1 MLLAFL
7 FIFFSIAT
15 QAQISVTA
23 TLGTPGPTA
32 YTSLNAAITAI
43 NAGTHMGVINISVTA
58 NCTETALATLN
69 ESGSG
74 ASSYTSIT
82 IKPAAATNPVIT
94 GNFATGVLF
103 ILGSNVTIDGSN
115 TAGGTTQNLTIRN
128 TNTASDY
135 VIRIGSP
142 SAALGATGNTIKNC
156 ILTNGSATGTGSV
169 ILAGSGT
176 TVYAQA
182 EAPNSNTTIANN
194 TLSGAQIGVD
204 DIGATA
210 LDNNVTITGNTI
222 TNVTFIGIQLFYASN
237 LDISSNN
244 ISGISINAGAGVQ
257 GILLS
262 WVITNANIYKNKI
275 SDITCTYYLSTPGA
289 EGIYMDLDVAS
300 SNVNVYNNFIADVKA
315 ASASAIGDNG
325 IGIYIDGGAGFNIYD
340 NSVSQG
346 TAANPTVVG
355 TATLAG
361 ALTAAVAVD
370 PYAAGAISTGSI
382 KLIDNIMVNTETVS
396 TRYSLYCTGAN
407 TLFNTIDYNDY
418 YSTPNLGNIGGVNRT
433 SIAQMQ
439 AGFGGNV
446 NSITVNPTFISATDL
461 HLQNIPA
468 NYPLIAGTPTLTP
481 AVLTDIDGTTRSTSV
496 TTIGAHELNS
506 NNITYTALGNT
517 CSTGDITLSGVSIT
531 SALGVPTTGATM
543 PRIYFRKNAGT
554 WFSAAGTLTSGT
566 ATSGTWSFTIPA
578 ATMGGFTG
586 GDVVSYYV
594 IAQNVSGTV
603 FANPS
608 AGLVATN
615 VNTVTTPPA
624 TPNTYNVNAVVLA
637 GLTTSQSV
645 CYNAS
650 SAQTVSY
657 AYTGTAGTPNQ
668 YTLTW
673 SPAGPA
679 NVSSFATFPA
689 SPITVTV
696 PAATAANTY
705 TGSLTVQ
712 NSTTGCSTTAS
723 LALTVNPMPAAIT
736 GTTITCI
743 AQTTTLACTPASGTW
758 SSSAPG
764 TASVGISNGVVTGAA
779 VGTATITYT
788 APGGCTATTVVT
800 VHTPPSAISGPATI
814 CGTGTAALGNT
825 TPGGVWAAVP
835 TTVATV
841 SPTGTLTSVTTTGGI
856 SSVSY
861 SITGCPT
868 ATTSV
873 TVYPLAPV
881 VGPAGVCVGYTVTET
896 DATPGGSWVS
906 SNPSIASVGTSSGV
920 VTGLAIGTATIS
932 YVLSSGCA
940 ATQVV
945 SVNVIGPITGSLN
958 VCVGLTTTLNN
969 IAGGGTWSIAPTA
982 VAAVN
987 TTSGVVTGV
996 AAGVATVTY
1005 TLSSGCTVTNTLIV
1019 YGLPNA
1025 ITGPTQVCQ
1034 GQTITVGDSSPG
1046 GIWSSSTP
1054 SIAAISSGGVI
1065 SGGGVAGTA
1074 VISYTLPT
1082 TCYSTRVVTVNP
1094 LPADISGSNYVCL
1107 GSATVLTDAST
1118 PGTWSSS
1125 SPSIAP
1131 VGPTTGNVIGNTAGL
1146 ATITYTL
1153 PTGCYKL
1160 FLMHVSTPPSAAPAG
1175 GAALCEASSTVL
1187 TNAVPGGTWSSA
1199 SPFIASVGTAGI
1211 VTGVV
1216 TGLTT
1221 ISYTIPGCTP
1231 ALYTVSVNPIPA
1243 PITGVSSVCV
1253 AHTTTLADAS
1263 GGGVWSVSGASA
1275 SISPIGVVT
1284 GLAYGA
1290 TSVVSYT
1297 FPATGCRRT
1306 VNIMVDSLPSPI
1318 VGTDSVCKGSS
1329 VTLTDP
1335 SPFGIWSSSDGTI
1348 ASAIAATGEVIGVL
1362 SGNVHISY
1370 TLISGCYVETPFKV
1384 IEPLVASV
1392 TLTDTPVANPLCEG
1406 TPITLTAHAV
1416 NGGVAPI
1423 FIWQRF
1429 GADIHTD
1436 TGINTYTFLPEH
1448 GDFMRVYM
1456 VAQGI
1461 CAAPVPAT
1469 DSLVMTVY
1477 PHAAPIVSIHTD
1489 FNPLASTPPNS
1500 CASVTGIFETASI
1513 TGDTITLHWNAATG
1527 TTGYEWVAG
1536 KSPNIMPS
1544 SGNYTN
1550 TTSVIVTTTGY
1561 PDGMQRYY
1569 LVRNKCSTGNSDWAS
1584 DPLLIPYWGQMVT
1597 FTSDVTY
1604 GGTGAQYQWLK
1615 NGAPIPGATN
1625 HTYAQPMYYND
1636 TFSLQVTSDAPCNT
1650 ATIGASNRIIVM
1662 ASQLAVP
1669 AAGALHELS
1678 LYPNPN
1684 KGIFTV
1690 SGNVNADVKEVT
1702 LEVNDILGR
1711 EVYRGATQVHNGSL
1725 HGQVQLSKELP
1736 NGSYMLRAHAGAE
1749 TQVFYFVIGD

>member
-1 MLLAFL
+1 MKRLLFFL
-7 FIFFSIAT
+7 LPALLITFVSHAQIAT
-15 QAQISVTA
+15 YTGSGGTSTATVGVANETVTSLMTAGFGANTPCGSGGLSGITVNTIWTTYSISGPRVYFKITPNTGYQINVTNVTVGIRRSGTGPVNTRLAYSLDNGTTWSDDGTDHAASTGGCNSSTTSSWGSAGATLPTGVTSTTNGVIIALFPYAPGASAGTYQVNTIVVNGSVTVACTAPTAFAVTGGGSFCSGSAGVAVGLANSQTGVNYQLYNGSTAVGSPVAGTGSPISFGTLTTAGTYTVSGSSGASCSTGMTGSA
-23 TLGTPGPTA
+23 TIVVNPVPAAIGGTPTVCAGST
-32 YTSLNAAITAI
+32 TSL
-43 NAGTHMGVINISVTA
+43 
-58 NCTETALATLN
+58 TETATGGTWSSSN
-69 ESGSG
+69 TG
-74 ASSYTSIT
+74 AGTVSTVGVVTGLSAGTTIISYT
-82 IKPAAATNPVIT
+82 
-94 GNFATGVLF
+94 FATGC
-103 ILGSNVTIDGSN
+103 NVTKTVTVNAQPTAITGTTAICAGVTSTLGNTVGGGTWTSSN
-115 TAGGTTQNLTIRN
+115 TSVASIGSSTGALLGIAGGTT
-128 TNTASDY
+128 
-135 VIRIGSP
+135 
-142 SAALGATGNTIKNC
+142 
-156 ILTNGSATGTGSV
+156 
-169 ILAGSGT
+169 
-176 TVYAQA
+176 
-182 EAPNSNTTIANN
+182 
-194 TLSGAQIGVD
+194 
-204 DIGATA
+204 
-210 LDNNVTITGNTI
+210 
-222 TNVTFIGIQLFYASN
+222 
-237 LDISSNN
+237 
-244 ISGISINAGAGVQ
+244 
-257 GILLS
+257 
-262 WVITNANIYKNKI
+262 
-275 SDITCTYYLSTPGA
+275 
-289 EGIYMDLDVAS
+289 
-300 SNVNVYNNFIADVKA
+300 
-315 ASASAIGDNG
+315 
-325 IGIYIDGGAGFNIYD
+325 
-340 NSVSQG
+340 
-346 TAANPTVVG
+346 
-355 TATLAG
+355 
-361 ALTAAVAVD
+361 
-370 PYAAGAISTGSI
+370 
-382 KLIDNIMVNTETVS
+382 
-396 TRYSLYCTGAN
+396 
-407 TLFNTIDYNDY
+407 
-418 YSTPNLGNIGGVNRT
+418 
-433 SIAQMQ
+433 
-439 AGFGGNV
+439 
-446 NSITVNPTFISATDL
+446 
-461 HLQNIPA
+461 
-468 NYPLIAGTPTLTP
+468 
-481 AVLTDIDGTTRSTSV
+481 
-496 TTIGAHELNS
+496 
-506 NNITYTALGNT
+506 NITYTA
-517 CSTGDITLSGVSIT
+517 TGGCYAATVATVNNPPDLISGPSAMCATT
-531 SALGVPTTGATM
+531 SAT
-543 PRIYFRKNAGT
+543 
-554 WFSAAGTLTSGT
+554 
-566 ATSGTWSFTIPA
+566 FTN
-578 ATMGGFTG
+578 T
-586 GDVVSYYV
+586 
-594 IAQNVSGTV
+594 VSG
-603 FANPS
+603 
-608 AGLVATN
+608 
-615 VNTVTTPPA
+615 
-624 TPNTYNVNAVVLA
+624 
-637 GLTTSQSV
+637 
-645 CYNAS
+645 
-650 SAQTVSY
+650 
-657 AYTGTAGTPNQ
+657 
-668 YTLTW
+668 
-673 SPAGPA
+673 
-679 NVSSFATFPA
+679 
-689 SPITVTV
+689 
-696 PAATAANTY
+696 
-705 TGSLTVQ
+705 
-712 NSTTGCSTTAS
+712 
-723 LALTVNPMPAAIT
+723 
-736 GTTITCI
+736 
-743 AQTTTLACTPASGTW
+743 GTW
-758 SSSAPG
+758 SSSTVATATAAPG
-764 TASVGISNGVVTGAA
+764 TGLVNAVAAGTTVISYTIPTCAAATVTLSVSPQAPITGITNVCTGT
-779 VGTATITYT
+779 TATLSN
-788 APGGCTATTVVT
+788 TV
-800 VHTPPSAISGPATI
+800 PMGA
-814 CGTGTAALGNT
+814 
-825 TPGGVWAAVP
+825 WA
-835 TTVATV
+835 
-841 SPTGTLTSVTTTGGI
+841 SSN
-856 SSVSY
+856 SSVA
-861 SITGCPT
+861 SI
-868 ATTSV
+868 
-873 TVYPLAPV
+873 
-881 VGPAGVCVGYTVTET
+881 
-896 DATPGGSWVS
+896 
-906 SNPSIASVGTSSGV
+906 GTSSGI
-920 VTGLAIGTATIS
+920 VTGVATGTA
-932 YVLSSGCA
+932 
-940 ATQVV
+940 VV
-945 SVNVIGPITGSLN
+945 SYILATGCYSTTIVTVSTIGPVTGSLTL
-958 VCVGLTTTLNN
+958 CVGLTSALSN
-969 IAGGGTWSIAPTA
+969 IATGGTWSIAPTA

-1725 HGQVQLSKELP
+1725 HGQVQLSNNLP
-1736 NGSYMLRAHAGAE
+1736 AGSYLLRVHAG
-1749 TQVFYFVIGD
+1749 TGVQVFNFVLEQ